1 MSLVIMHKKSA
12 KECYHWYRMSTMAA
26 LQKSLKK
33 FHGDPDICSE
43 LEEVLTPIVIYDM
56 QHDSDLVKTLIS
68 FLKNG
73 SSIAATADILFLHRN
88 SVLYRLNRIEEIG
101 GFDIKSKKVQ
111 ETLKVALTFANKS
124 LLDKLTNK

>member
-1 MSLVIMHKKSA
+1 MSLAILHKKSTQ
-12 KECYHWYRMSTMAA
+12 ECYHLYRMSNITA

-43 LEEVLTPIVIYDM
+43 LEEALTPIVTYDM
-56 QHDSDLVKTLIS
+56 KHDSDLVKTLIS

-73 SSIAATADILFLHRN
+73 SSIAATADTLFLHRN

-101 GFDIKSKKVQ
+101 GFDIKSKKIQ